1 MYMILGDKVSWE
13 KEYFNLIIRNDT
25 LQLILKA
32 LLMFNYQDN
41 ACWSYG
47 QSNLRL
53 GSIPNT
59 GNTSS
64 MLSLHKIT
72 SPPQPNNP
80 SSKRHSRPNSGVG
93 CGLTSNQE
101 SSSSGVA
108 STFAKLFHQS
118 KDRLPEWNPKSQH

>member
-1 MYMILGDKVSWE
+1 MIKLVWQK
-13 KEYFNLIIRNDT
+13 NIIIRNDT
-25 LQLILKA
+25 KQLILKA

-118 KDRLPEWNPKSQH
+118 KDRLPE